1 MKSRDFRTGVL
12 MLKFEFKFEQNRK
25 VSWICV
31 KVTPLNRLEYY
42 KILGV
47 GIISFGLIFISVKL
61 FEIITER
68 IKRNGPVLLGQSGH
82 SARPRVSS
90 PAARVPARARQAFK
104 PDGRGPA
111 VSGCEGRERGVRM
124 TGGARLSSPTSRPRR
139 RRAHR
144 R

>member
-1 MKSRDFRTGVL
+1 

-25 VSWICV
+25 VSWMCV

-42 KILGV
+42 KNLGV
-47 GIISFGLIFISVKL
+47 GIISFGPIFISVKM
-61 FEIITER
+61 FEIITEK
-68 IKRNGPVLLGQSGH
+68 KRRKCPVQLGQSGH
-82 SARPRVSS
+82 SARPRASS
-90 PAARVPARARQAFK
+90 PAARAPARARQVFK

-111 VSGCEGRERGVRM
+111 VSGYEEGERGVRM